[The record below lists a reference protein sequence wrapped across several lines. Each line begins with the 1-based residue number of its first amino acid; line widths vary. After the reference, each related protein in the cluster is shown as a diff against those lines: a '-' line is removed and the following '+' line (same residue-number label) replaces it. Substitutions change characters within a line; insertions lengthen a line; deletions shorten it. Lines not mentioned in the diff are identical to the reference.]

1 VIVCSRGYV
10 AVAEVYTLSSSAP
23 LQKGWMSMRKTA
35 LSLASVT
42 LAMLLA
48 SGVALG
54 VTSTKQRSGHP
65 IEPEWMDEP
74 VAAQGGSVQ
83 ASLFAGHWTSVTP
96 DERLYYYN
104 PEKVYPTVVAR
115 GAGAWNAL
123 DKRFQGRGVRLIRVN
138 SAAKATV
145 RIDGIR
151 DCSDRSWF
159 GFAQNLMGAPNRLGI
174 NTCALNRQ
182 SAKLRQHVITHELGH
197 HLGSGHQR
205 ARFCGKSIMLRS
217 VPCGRKRIVLTK
229 PGVRDVSW
237 YQNRWVR

>member
-1 VIVCSRGYV
+1 MG
-10 AVAEVYTLSSSAP
+10 
-23 LQKGWMSMRKTA
+23 MRKTA
-35 LSLASVT
+35 LSLASVAI
-42 LAMLLA
+42 AMLLA

-54 VTSTKQRSGHP
+54 VTSSKQPSGHP

-83 ASLFAGHWTSVTP
+83 ASLFARHWTSVTP

-104 PEKVYPTVVAR
+104 PEKVYPTVVIHA
-115 GAGAWNAL
+115 AGAWNAL
-123 DKRFQGRGVRLIRVN
+123 DTRFKYRGVRLIRVHSKAN
-138 SAAKATV
+138 ATV

-151 DCSDRSWF
+151 DCANRSWF
-159 GFAQNLMGAPNRLGI
+159 GFAQNLVAAPDRLGV

-182 SAKLRQHVITHELGH
+182 SAKLRQHVLTHELGH

-205 ARFCGKSIMLRS
+205 TRLCGKSIMLKS
-217 VPCGRKRIVLTK
+217 VPCDRKRIVLTK
-229 PGVRDVSW
+229 PGVRDVTW